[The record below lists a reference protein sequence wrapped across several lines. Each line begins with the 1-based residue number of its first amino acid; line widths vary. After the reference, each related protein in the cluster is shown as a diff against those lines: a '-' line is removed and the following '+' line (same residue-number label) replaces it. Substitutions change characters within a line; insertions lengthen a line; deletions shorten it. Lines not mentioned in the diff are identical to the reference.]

1 MNIKD
6 RIIKSLGDYI
16 DSHREKNI
24 KEVEKLSISGHT
36 RGVIT
41 NSDNSYIKKVSKY
54 KQDGMISVDTL
65 LKNVFTDSHSGNI
78 YFNDNS
84 NVITLHNVLNDT
96 YVESRK
102 DFFEMASEKVFIIC
116 SSRQSFQ
123 AFKDYVLNN
132 NKYNSFYNETEEI
145 LDKKAF
151 ETSFNVIKKD
161 ELKEE
166 KIDKEKSNDKEVDIT
181 KNQVS
186 LNGEISK
193 IGKRFTKKDGEKGLF
208 IEVSQEYEY
217 KGKQQKNIIPIMLE
231 KNILDEY
238 SSRIKLGDSISLT
251 GTINSYTDKDN
262 KFHTYIKGLE
272 LDILN
277 RIKDKGAEMQ

>member
-6 RIIKSLGDYI
+6 RIIKSLTDYV

-41 NSDNSYIKKVSKY
+41 NSDNSYIKKVSKH

-116 SSRQSFQ
+116 SSRQSYE

-151 ETSFNVIKKD
+151 ETAFNVIKKD
-161 ELKEE
+161 EQKRDDEKISKEE
-166 KIDKEKSNDKEVDIT
+166 IETN

>member
-1 MNIKD
+1 MNIKE
-6 RIIKSLGDYI
+6 RIIKSLGDYV

-24 KEVEKLSISGHT
+24 KEVEKLSISAHT

-78 YFNDNS
+78 YFNENS

-151 ETSFNVIKKD
+151 ETAFNVIKKD
-161 ELKEE
+161 EIKDE